1 MGHQVGQLGGAL
13 GQQLSLEETRVY
25 LTKSETHGM
34 YFSCRNPFSAR
45 HLTGGNKKP
54 WLFETL
60 VYNLP
65 RELERGSDFL
75 TYTASNPL
83 KRLDSEK

>member
-1 MGHQVGQLGGAL
+1 
-13 GQQLSLEETRVY
+13 
-25 LTKSETHGM
+25 M

-45 HLTGGNKKP
+45 HFDGRKNEKP

-60 VYNLP
+60 VHNLP
-65 RELERGSDFL
+65 RELERGSDFP
-75 TYTASNPL
+75 TYAARKPL